1 MREITYPEVDAAA
14 AAADET
20 FQMDEERFRILYQ
33 RTSRPLW
40 SYLSRVSGSPTLAD
54 DLLQESYCRFLTS
67 VRKDMSDEH
76 RRNYLF
82 RIATNL
88 MRDHWRRQ
96 KGEPVPVSEPEQFFE
111 IPVEERTE
119 EHVQLRRDVGRALD
133 RLKPRER
140 AMLWL
145 AYVMGS
151 SHKEI
156 AEVMGLRTP
165 SIRLLLFRAR
175 HKLADLLRRQGTS
188 ARDSASNARASR
200 VVRS

>member
-1 MREITYPEVDAAA
+1 MREITYTEFEAAA

-20 FQMDEERFRILYQ
+20 FQMDEERFGILYQ

-40 SYLSRVSGSPTLAD
+40 SYLSRVSGNPTLAD

-67 VRKDMSDEH
+67 VRKDMSEEH
-76 RRNYLF
+76 QRNYLF

-88 MRDHWRRQ
+88 LRDHWRRQ
-96 KGEPVPVSEPEQFFE
+96 KGEPVPVAEPERMFE
-111 IPVEERTE
+111 IPTDQRTAER
-119 EHVQLRRDVGRALD
+119 VQLRRDVGRALD

-156 AEVMGLRTP
+156 AEVLGLRAP

-175 HKLADLLRRQGTS
+175 HKLVDILRGQGMAADGS
-188 ARDSASNARASR
+188 PGNAPASKA
-200 VVRS
+200 VRP